1 MVSALEFRVLAVA
14 WEPVVPVLDQSPPGT
29 DGKGLAV
36 RLGLLNC

>member
-1 MVSALEFRVLAVA
+1 MVSALEFSVLATTRD
-14 WEPVVPVLDQSPPGT
+14 PVPPVLDRSPLGT

>member
-1 MVSALEFRVLAVA
+1 MVSALEFRVLATAWDLVA
-14 WEPVVPVLDQSPPGT
+14 PVLDQSLLGT